1 MTKNDRVVDFDDL
14 IEDAEEVADRP
25 DIQVIEETILV
36 GLLAPTLAPNILE
49 LTRPGDFHFLE
60 HRIFA
65 QVVYSLLREGAHVDD
80 VTLRRRAEAVE
91 VDDKEV
97 DKLLEF
103 AEKVRAKADNDPP
116 PPGRVE
122 SYLDLFVDDVRLRVA
137 RAALA
142 KTDQAFTKGDL
153 TAAQVG
159 AEIDRIASDLDVGGR
174 IAGASMTEGEELEAF
189 FAALEARQAPEH
201 DFQGLDTGF
210 PHLNRVING
219 LGAGLVILAASPSTG
234 KTTFAKQVADQVVE
248 GNKDAACLFV
258 SLEQSKEELRIK
270 TISRLSGV
278 ENRDIQ
284 RGRLD
289 PTSEAWEKIVEGK
302 EEFSVFADRMLILE
316 GNRSTTADRI
326 RLAARRLRHK
336 TQVARLLI
344 VVDYLHILPTDEDFK
359 DIRQKVNFVTS
370 ELRRIGRDLDCPVLA
385 ISSINRASYE
395 KGKPGLDVF
404 KESGDIEFSADV
416 ALVMTEDK
424 DKKKGDSNYLGVMRK
439 WKRVN
444 LDVVKNRNGERARI
458 GLEFYP
464 EVSRFREV
472 DKNELPE
479 G

>member
-1 MTKNDRVVDFDDL
+1 MTNNDRVDDFDALL
-14 IEDAEEVADRP
+14 IEAEEVDDRP
-25 DIQVIEETILV
+25 DTRTIEETILV
-36 GLLAPTLAPNILE
+36 GLLAPTLAPQILE
-49 LTRPGDFHFLE
+49 LTRAGDFYFLE
-60 HRIFA
+60 HRDFA
-65 QVVYSLLREGAHVDD
+65 QVAYSLLREGAHLDEI
-80 VTLRRRAEAVE
+80 TLRRKAEAFE
-91 VDDKEV
+91 VDEEEV

-103 AEKVRAKADNDPP
+103 ADKVRTKANDDPP

-122 SYLDLFVDDVRLRVA
+122 SYLDLFVDDAKKRVA
-137 RAALA
+137 WAVLG
-142 KTDQAFTKGDL
+142 KTREAFSKGEQ

-159 AEIDRIASDLDVGGR
+159 ATIDRIASDLDIGGR
-174 IAGASMTEGEELEAF
+174 IAGAGHIEAEELEAF
-189 FAALEARQAPEH
+189 FAALEARQSPEN

-210 PHLNRVING
+210 SHLNRVING

-234 KTTFAKQVADQVVE
+234 KTTFAKQVADQVVA
-248 GNKDAACLFV
+248 GNEDAACLFV
-258 SLEQSKEELRIK
+258 SLEQSKEELRVK

-289 PTSEAWEKIVEGK
+289 VKSPAWEKIVEAK
-302 EEFSVFADRMLILE
+302 TEFGDFADRMLLLE
-316 GNRSTTADRI
+316 GDRSTTADRI
-326 RLAARRLRHK
+326 RLAARRLRNK
-336 TQVARLLI
+336 TESSRLLI
-344 VVDYLHILPTDEDFK
+344 VVDYLHILPTEEDFK

-370 ELRRIGRDLDCPVLA
+370 ELRRIARDLDCPVVA
-385 ISSINRASYE
+385 ISSINRASYD

-424 DKKKGDSNYLGVMRK
+424 EKSKGESNYMGVMRK
-439 WKRVN
+439 WKKVN

-472 DKNELPE
+472 DKSELPE
-479 G
+479 N